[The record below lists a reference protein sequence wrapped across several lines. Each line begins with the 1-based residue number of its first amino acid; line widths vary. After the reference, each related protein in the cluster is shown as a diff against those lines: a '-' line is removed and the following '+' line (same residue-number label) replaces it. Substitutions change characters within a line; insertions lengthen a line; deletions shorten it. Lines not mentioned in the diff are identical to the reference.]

1 MLVPHTWEGLI
12 HSLVQTFIEE
22 FLCAISTTPEDTEMT
37 IIDCSQKTQKFN
49 RLDDKKNENNLSMMC
64 FTE

>member
-1 MLVPHTWEGLI
+1 MPV
-12 HSLVQTFIEE
+12 
-22 FLCAISTTPEDTEMT
+22 STTPEDTEMT

-64 FTE
+64 FIEWGIYKVPLDLKED